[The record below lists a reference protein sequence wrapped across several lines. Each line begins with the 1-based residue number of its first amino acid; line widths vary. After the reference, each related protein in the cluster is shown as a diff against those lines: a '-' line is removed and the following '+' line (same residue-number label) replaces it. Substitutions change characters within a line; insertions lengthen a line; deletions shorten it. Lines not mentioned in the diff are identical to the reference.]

1 MVYSEFSHES
11 AARIMRD
18 MPSPSP
24 ASSAPAPA
32 STRLKFPS
40 QLALTLLG
48 LAMSL
53 PLLWPFD
60 PGVVAKMG
68 TTLVAAALWAAV
80 LLSAAWGGLT
90 PRFGLASL
98 GFGVAAAVVALQT
111 LSGQLAYASQG
122 TITVAVLLS
131 AALVAGL
138 GQSAAR
144 SQVSS
149 EVAGGHPWLDVAA
162 AGLLLQGLVQ
172 VAFGLVQFALW
183 QMPSLATWL
192 AAHAPLY
199 SDIIS
204 YPSTGRV
211 FGNLRQPNHYATAV
225 ALGLAGLAWW
235 APRLRTG
242 AVWAA
247 VIGMSWALVVCGS
260 RTGMVQAVVASAL
273 VLIAVRGAWRHPRW
287 AALVAVPL
295 LYALWWLALRAAD
308 HLGWISFLDAVTR
321 QIDQPVNARAMIWRN
336 AWQVFEHLPWFGAGW
351 GQLGWGLQHAAIH
364 HALHPLPLDNIDN
377 AHDLILQLLAE
388 TGLVGTVPILLVALA
403 WLWRSARGWMRL
415 GRSKPEDP
423 TPLPLTAWMGVAF
436 LGLHSLVEYPLWY
449 LYFLWV
455 FAFLAGWMDGFDRPG
470 TETQSRPTNGRGL
483 TLPRPAALG
492 AGLLAALLVV
502 KAGYDYNVTND
513 AYSADRTLVS
523 QAIAQAQRS
532 DLFFRPL
539 IGFALASG
547 IQVSAADSHSELLR
561 EMAEIDRVS
570 HAYGDPSLLI
580 RRVLLLSRLGHAG
593 EALALARYTA
603 SSFWLYAPGLV
614 KQFPAQAAQ
623 AGLTPGQTAPLLE
636 ALKNAPV
643 LRRITVPVNR

>member
-1 MVYSEFSHES
+1 MASSS
-11 AARIMRD
+11 
-18 MPSPSP
+18 PSPSP
-24 ASSAPAPA
+24 VSPTPVPLSD
-32 STRLKFPS
+32 RLAFS
-40 QLALTLLG
+40 QQLALALLG
-48 LAMSL
+48 LALSL
-53 PLLWPFD
+53 PLVWPFD

-80 LLSAAWGGLT
+80 FLAAVWSGLT
-90 PRFGLASL
+90 PRFGLAAL
-98 GFGVAAAVVALQT
+98 GFGVAAAVVGLQT
-111 LSGQLAYASQG
+111 LSGQLAYTSQG
-122 TITVAVLLS
+122 AITVAVLMS

-138 GQSAAR
+138 GQAAAR
-144 SQVSS
+144 RKGSTD
-149 EVAGGHPWLDVAA
+149 ALAAHPWLDVAA

-183 QMPSLATWL
+183 QMPALATWL

-199 SDIIS
+199 SDVIS

-235 APRLRTG
+235 TPRLRVG
-242 AVWAA
+242 AVWAS
-247 VIGMSWALVVCGS
+247 VIGLSWALVVCGS

-295 LYALWWLALRAAD
+295 LYALWWLALREAD

-321 QIDQPVNARAMIWRN
+321 QIDQPVNARALIWRN

-377 AHDLILQLLAE
+377 AHDLILQWLAE
-388 TGLVGTVPILLVALA
+388 TGLAGTVPILLVALA
-403 WLWRSARGWMRL
+403 WLWRSARAWMQL
-415 GRSKPEDP
+415 GRGNPDAA
-423 TPLPLTAWMGVAF
+423 TPLPLAAWMGVAF

-455 FAFLAGWMDGFDRPG
+455 FAFLAGWMDGFEGPR
-470 TETQSRPTNGRGL
+470 TTAHRHASAWRGL

-492 AGLLAALLVV
+492 FGLLAALLVV

-513 AYSADRTLVS
+513 AYSADRAS
-523 QAIAQAQRS
+523 AGQAIRQAQRS

-547 IQVSAADSHSELLR
+547 IQVSAHDSHRELLR
-561 EMAEIDRVS
+561 EQAEIDRVS
-570 HAYGDPSLLI
+570 HAYGDPSLFI
-580 RRVLLLSRLGHAG
+580 RRVLLLSRLGHADQ
-593 EALALARYTA
+593 ALALARYTA
-603 SSFWLYAPGLV
+603 SSFWLYAPGLAR
-614 KQFPAQAAQ
+614 QFPAQAAQ
-623 AGLTPGQTAPLLE
+623 AGLTPGQAAPLLE
-636 ALKNAPV
+636 ALKHAPV
-643 LRRITVPVNR
+643 LRRITVPVNH

>member
-1 MVYSEFSHES
+1 M
-11 AARIMRD
+11 
-18 MPSPSP
+18 
-24 ASSAPAPA
+24 
-32 STRLKFPS
+32 L
-40 QLALTLLG
+40 QLALALLG
-48 LAMSL
+48 LALSL
-53 PLLWPFD
+53 PLIWPFD

-80 LLSAAWGGLT
+80 FLAAVWIGLT
-90 PRFGLASL
+90 PRFGLAGL
-98 GFGVAAAVVALQT
+98 GFGVAAAVVGLQT
-111 LSGQLAYASQG
+111 LSGQLAYPSQG
-122 TITVAVLLS
+122 VITVAVLLS

-138 GQSAAR
+138 GQAAAR
-144 SQVSS
+144 YKGTPNTESR
-149 EVAGGHPWLDVAA
+149 HPWLDVAA
-162 AGLLLQGLVQ
+162 AGLLLQGLIQ

-183 QMPSLATWL
+183 QIPSLASWL
-192 AAHAPLY
+192 AAHAPFY
-199 SDIIS
+199 SEIIS

-235 APRLRTG
+235 APRLRTST
-242 AVWAA
+242 VWAC

-295 LYALWWLALRAAD
+295 LYALWWLVLRGAD

-321 QIDQPVNARAMIWRN
+321 QVDQPVNARALIWRN

-351 GQLGWGLQHAAIH
+351 GQLGWGLQHAALH

-403 WLWRSARGWMRL
+403 WLWRSARAWVQL
-415 GRSKPEDP
+415 GRAAPDEDA
-423 TPLPLTAWMGVAF
+423 PLPLTAWMGVAF

-455 FAFLAGWMDGFDRPG
+455 FAFLAGWMDGFDPVG
-470 TETQSRPTNGRGL
+470 TTMPKRASAL
-483 TLPRPAALG
+483 SALALPRRVAL
-492 AGLLAALLVV
+492 AVGLVAALLVF
-502 KAGYDYNVTND
+502 KAGYDYSVTNA
-513 AYSADRTLVS
+513 AYSANRDSAS
-523 QAIAQAQRS
+523 QAIRQAQRS

-539 IGFALASG
+539 IGFAQASSL
-547 IQVSAADSHSELLR
+547 QVNASDSRRELLR
-561 EMAEIDRVS
+561 EQAEIDRVS

-580 RRVLLLSRLGHAG
+580 RRVLLLSRLGHPDQ
-593 EALALARYTA
+593 ALALARYTA
-603 SSFWLYAPGLV
+603 SSFWLYAPGLA
-614 KQFPAQAAQ
+614 KQFPTQATQ
-623 AGLTPGQTAPLLE
+623 AGLSTEQAAPLLE
-636 ALKNAPV
+636 ALKRAPV
-643 LRRITVPVNR
+643 LRRVAVPVNH

>member
-1 MVYSEFSHES
+1 M
-11 AARIMRD
+11 
-18 MPSPSP
+18 
-24 ASSAPAPA
+24 
-32 STRLKFPS
+32 L
-40 QLALTLLG
+40 QLALALLG
-48 LAMSL
+48 LALSL
-53 PLLWPFD
+53 PLVWPFD

-80 LLSAAWGGLT
+80 FLAAVWSGLT

-98 GFGVAAAVVALQT
+98 GFGVAAAVVGLQT
-111 LSGQLAYASQG
+111 LSGQLAYPTQG
-122 TITVAVLLS
+122 VITVAVLLS

-138 GQSAAR
+138 GQAAAR
-144 SQVSS
+144 YQGTTNAESR
-149 EVAGGHPWLDVAA
+149 HPWLDVAA
-162 AGLLLQGLVQ
+162 AGLLLQGLIQ

-183 QMPSLATWL
+183 QMPSLASWL

-199 SDIIS
+199 SEIIS

-235 APRLRTG
+235 APRLRVGT
-242 AVWAA
+242 VWAC

-287 AALVAVPL
+287 GALVAVPL
-295 LYALWWLALRAAD
+295 LYALWWLVLRGAD

-321 QIDQPVNARAMIWRN
+321 QVDQPVNARALIWRN

-351 GQLGWGLQHAAIH
+351 GQLGWGLQHAALH

-388 TGLVGTVPILLVALA
+388 TGLVGTVPILLVAVA
-403 WLWRSARGWMRL
+403 WLWRSARAWVQL
-415 GRSKPEDP
+415 GRAAPDEDA
-423 TPLPLTAWMGVAF
+423 PLPLTAWMGVAF

-455 FAFLAGWMDGFDRPG
+455 FAFLAGWMDGFDPA
-470 TETQSRPTNGRGL
+470 GRAMPKRASALATL
-483 TLPRPAALG
+483 TLPRRVAL
-492 AGLLAALLVV
+492 AVGLVAALLVL
-502 KAGYDYNVTND
+502 KAGYDYSVTNA
-513 AYSADRTLVS
+513 AYSANRDSAS
-523 QAIAQAQRS
+523 QAIRQAQRS

-539 IGFALASG
+539 IGFAQASSL
-547 IQVSAADSHSELLR
+547 QVNASDSRHELLR
-561 EMAEIDRVS
+561 EQAEIDRVS

-580 RRVLLLSRLGHAG
+580 RRVLLLSRLGHPDQ
-593 EALALARYTA
+593 ALALARYTA

-614 KQFPAQAAQ
+614 KQFPTQATQ
-623 AGLTPGQTAPLLE
+623 AGLSAEQAAPLLE
-636 ALKNAPV
+636 ALKHAPV
-643 LRRITVPVNR
+643 LRRVAVPVNH